1 MNQPGGYYQRN
12 RMGLLEIDTNITT
25 DELKELGF
33 VRMFEMEGHPTIWQL
48 DIVDSYSHSKFIYM
62 NHTLTYIKTSTI
74 FHHNNNYYASPGYEV
89 AREEHEVS
97 TKTELLLLCDS
108 LLKKYKFNI
117 DTVDTINIKKS

>member
-1 MNQPGGYYQRN
+1 
-12 RMGLLEIDTNITT
+12 MGLLEIDTNITT
-25 DELKELGF
+25 DELRELGF

-48 DIVDSYSHSKFIYM
+48 DIVDSYSWSKFIYM
-62 NHTLTYIKTSTI
+62 DHILTYIKTSTI
-74 FHHNNNYYASPGYEV
+74 IFHNNNYQIHPRYEA

-117 DTVDTINIKKS
+117 DTIDAIKIKKS